1 MENKPNAIQKLLW
14 KSSTIVYLS
23 GLLVGLAMIFQ
34 GFALTQAAN
43 GTVSGVMLPHQALTW
58 AFAVIASGYAG
69 TDRIAQFVKTKSMSY
84 GNVDLGDPAKLRKL
98 IGVTVVLLLIG
109 IVLSS
114 FFGVP
119 GLALDALAT
128 AFGGCAAAY
137 VIGNKSLRAA
147 ASTEGTHDAKE
158 QPQYHMGGG
167 LDGGGK

>member
-1 MENKPNAIQKLLW
+1 MNKPNAIQKILW
-14 KSSTIVYLS
+14 ASSTIVYLS
-23 GLLVGLAMIFQ
+23 ALLVGLAMIFQ
-34 GFALTQAAN
+34 GFALTMTAA
-43 GTVSGVMLPHQALTW
+43 GQVTGVMLPHQALTW

-98 IGVTVVLLLIG
+98 ISVTVILLLLG

-128 AFGGCAAAY
+128 AFGGCAATY

-147 ASTEGTHDAKE
+147 ASTEGTHSHTE
-158 QPQYHMGGG
+158 QPSFHV
-167 LDGGGK
+167 GGKEDDSGK